1 MITRD
6 VEASA
11 VADLALSPA
20 RAALA
25 VTIDDEILVLPA
37 SVNLDAPVDPAWSPR
52 VVQVPEGCPD
62 LADRNVVV
70 VADDGPQWFRLRSL
84 TVRGMAKA
92 IGDHTYRVMP
102 QRIVAWD
109 YGALRQV
116 ATSPVAPPRQTPFA
130 AADRADEVPAFR
142 SPELAA
148 ALQTSRVMIVA
159 SRSLKGTPFAVPLWF
174 VAHGGR
180 IYTTTSASSWT
191 VRNVV
196 ATSQVALLFGGEG
209 RDDPGRLLVRGYARA
224 VRGAPPAAVTARM
237 AWRYYLRPEFAT
249 VELRH
254 ARLWALRLRYYLQSR
269 AAYIVITP
277 QTTTECRAP

>member
-1 MITRD
+1 MIIRD
-6 VEASA
+6 VEPGAL
-11 VADLALSPA
+11 ADLALCPP

-25 VTIDDEILVLPA
+25 ATVDDEVLV
-37 SVNLDAPVDPAWSPR
+37 VPVDVRLDEGADPARSPR

-62 LADRNVVV
+62 LANRNVVV

-84 TVRGMAKA
+84 TVRGTAKA
-92 IGDHTYRVMP
+92 MGERAYRVMP

-109 YGALRQV
+109 YGALREV
-116 ATSPVAPPRQTPFA
+116 STSVAPPRQTPFA
-130 AADRADEVPAFR
+130 AADRTDEVQASQ

-159 SRSLKGTPFAVPLWF
+159 SRSRKGTPFAVPLWF
-174 VAHGGR
+174 IARGGH
-180 IYTTTSASSWT
+180 IYATTSASSWT

-196 ATSQVALLFGGEG
+196 DTSQVALLFGGEG
-209 RDDPGRLLVRGYARA
+209 GDDTRRLLVHGHAQA
-224 VRGAPPAAVTARM
+224 VRGAPPPAVTARI
-237 AWRYYLRPEFAT
+237 AWRYYLRPEFAA

-277 QTTTECRAP
+277 RTVIECRAP